1 METVVV
7 INRLTIDIM
16 AIMALPLKEKGRT
29 VISVLKTNKDNK
41 KLLEGFLIQEKS
53 VSSEG

>member
-16 AIMALPLKEKGRT
+16 AVMALPLKEKGRT
-29 VISVLKTNKDNK
+29 FISVLKTNKDNK
-41 KLLEGFLIQEKS
+41 KLLEGFLIQEKCI
-53 VSSEG
+53 